1 MKIRIETTTEKD
13 VPLILRL
20 IKDLAEYEKLLHAVT
35 ATEEILRDSLFRKRA
50 AETFIAYADDEPAG
64 YAMFF
69 QTFSTFLGVP
79 GMYLEDIFV
88 EPRFRRLGIGKMLLK
103 HLARIAVERK
113 YGRVDWNVLDWNT
126 SAIDFYKTLGA
137 TMMDDWKLCRLSG
150 DSIRRL
156 AEMP

>member
-1 MKIRIETTTEKD
+1 MKIRIEAAAEKD

-20 IKDLAEYEKLLHAVT
+20 IADLAVYEKLPLVT
-35 ATEEILRDSLFRKRA
+35 TEEVLRDSLFRKHA

-88 EPRFRRLGIGKMLLK
+88 EPRFRRLGIGKMLLT
-103 HLARIAVERK
+103 HLARIAVERG
-113 YGRVDWNVLDWNT
+113 YGRVDWTVLDWNG

-137 TMMDDWKLCRLSG
+137 KMLDDWKLCRLTG
-150 DSIRRL
+150 EPLRKL
-156 AEMP
+156 ADGV